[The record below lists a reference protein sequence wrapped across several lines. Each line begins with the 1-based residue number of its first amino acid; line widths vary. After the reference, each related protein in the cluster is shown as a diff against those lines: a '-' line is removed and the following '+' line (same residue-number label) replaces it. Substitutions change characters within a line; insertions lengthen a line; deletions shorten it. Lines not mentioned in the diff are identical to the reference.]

1 MRVFKKVPHWCTRL
15 LIFLELM
22 AKQALYAKVQKKLFS
37 SQKTL
42 LVWKEFFKR
51 HDYRAAHKS
60 IQSVFT
66 GSQNL
71 SLKKNEFISWPFSER
86 SSQSFLQPLFKFT
99 WISFFF
105 FFFKPSQV
113 FTNRAFRSNTS
124 QQQQRKKSFVESS
137 GSAKMK
143 SYFLLILCCWW
154 WESQTWCRD
163 SWSTGLTGDR
173 QLEHL

>member
-1 MRVFKKVPHWCTRL
+1 MWVYKVPHWCTRL

-37 SQKTL
+37 SQKAL

-51 HDYRAAHKS
+51 RLPSRPQIHSERFYR
-60 IQSVFT
+60 FT
-66 GSQNL
+66 ESQFQ
-71 SLKKNEFISWPFSER
+71 KNEFISWPFSER

-154 WESQTWCRD
+154 WESQTWCLD
-163 SWSTGLTGDR
+163 SWSIG
-173 QLEHL
+173 